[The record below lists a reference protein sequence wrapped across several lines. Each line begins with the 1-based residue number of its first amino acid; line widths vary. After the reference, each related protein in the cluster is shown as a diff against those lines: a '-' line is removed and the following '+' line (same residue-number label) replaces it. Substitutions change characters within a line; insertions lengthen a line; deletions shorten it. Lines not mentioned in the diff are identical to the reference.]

1 MSAAATTA
9 EPRVAGTDLATP
21 ILELR
26 QVVKLFG
33 GIHALEGIDLTVGR
47 GEIAAVVG
55 DNGAG
60 KSTLLKI
67 ISGLQPA
74 DGGEVHFDG
83 EPVHLR
89 RPADATALGI
99 ETVYQDLALCDN
111 LDTVQNLFLGRE
123 ERRPLFRGAR
133 LRRAD
138 MEHRAQETLK
148 RLGVKIRSLRTPVGR
163 LSGGQRQSIA
173 VCRSTLSDPR
183 LVLLDEPT
191 AALGVEQSRGVLDL
205 IRRLR
210 GEHECAVVLISHAL
224 RDVLDV
230 ADRIVVLRLGS
241 KVAEF
246 DNTSRAV
253 DTDQLVAAITGITT

>member
-1 MSAAATTA
+1 MSATLTGSTSSRAATA
-9 EPRVAGTDLATP
+9 L
-21 ILELR
+21 LELR
-26 QVVKLFG
+26 GVSKLFG
-33 GIHALEGIDLTVGR
+33 GVHALERIDFAIGA
-47 GEIAAVVG
+47 GEIVAVVG

-74 DGGEVHFDG
+74 DHGEILLDG
-83 EPVHLR
+83 EPVSLR
-89 RPADATALGI
+89 RPGDATGLGI

-123 ERRPLFRGAR
+123 EARTVFRGAR
-133 LRRAD
+133 LQRAH
-138 MEHRAQETLK
+138 MEHQAHEVLG
-148 RLGVKIRSLRTPVGR
+148 RLGVKRIRSLRTPVAR
-163 LSGGQRQSIA
+163 LSGGQRQAIA
-173 VCRSTLSDPR
+173 VCRCTLSDPR

-191 AALGVEQSRGVLDL
+191 AALGVEQTEGVLNL

-210 GEHECAVVLISHAL
+210 SEHGCSVVVISHQL

-230 ADRIVVLRLGS
+230 ADRIVVLRLGR

-246 DNTSRAV
+246 DNRHGDVSS
-253 DTDQLVAAITGITT
+253 DELVAAITGVRS

>member
-1 MSAAATTA
+1 MT
-9 EPRVAGTDLATP
+9 LATATAGSGSGTP
-21 ILELR
+21 LLELR

-33 GIHALEGIDLTVGR
+33 GVHALEGIDLSVGR
-47 GEIAAVVG
+47 GEIVAIVG

-60 KSTLLKI
+60 KSTLMKV

-74 DGGEVHFDG
+74 DGGEVLFG
-83 EPVHLR
+83 GATVHLR
-89 RPADATALGI
+89 RPADSTALGI

-123 ERRPLFRGAR
+123 ERRPLLRGAR
-133 LRRAD
+133 MRRAD
-138 MEHRAQETLK
+138 MEHRAQETLT
-148 RLGVKIRSLRTPVGR
+148 RMGVKIRSLRTPVGR
-163 LSGGQRQSIA
+163 LSGGQRQAIA

-191 AALGVEQSRGVLDL
+191 SALGVEQSAGVLDL

-210 GEHECAVVLISHAL
+210 AEHGCAIVLISHAL

-230 ADRIVVLRLGS
+230 ADRIVVLRLGT

-246 DNTSRAV
+246 DNTGQTVSSE
-253 DTDQLVAAITGITT
+253 QLVAAITGVAAP